1 MISAKIPEN
10 RSPEVKN
17 WHDRSVAE
25 LTQYI
30 IAKHHEYLRAELPI
44 IERLLQDCMNN
55 TQEGYTRQLLA
66 ITRNFRKFRSGIE
79 NHLKKE
85 EAILFPMIES
95 LETAVRTGVRPP
107 QLPFGTIQHPIAV
120 MEQEHEVARR
130 ELAQIREFTETYRSE
145 ASAADVYSS
154 FLSRFEQ
161 LEADL
166 DVHSRLEGEVLFPRA
181 IKFEQH

>member
-1 MISAKIPEN
+1 MISAKIPQV
-10 RSPEVKN
+10 RSPELEN

-30 IAKHHEYLRAELPI
+30 VAKHHEYLRAELPI
-44 IERLLQDCMNN
+44 MERLLQDCMNN
-55 TQEGYTRQLLA
+55 TQEEHTKPLLVITSTFRQ
-66 ITRNFRKFRSGIE
+66 FRRGIE

-95 LETAVRTGVRPP
+95 LETAVRTGALPP

-130 ELAQIREFTETYRSE
+130 ELAQIREFTETYRSGAGAGE
-145 ASAADVYSS
+145 SYSS

-161 LEADL
+161 LEVDL
-166 DVHSRLEGEVLFPRA
+166 DVHSRLEDEVLFPRA
-181 IKFEQH
+181 IEFERR